1 MPVHS
6 MHIFDRKGKTLFTRR
21 FLKEAGDQT
30 DTELLEEQRKLVFG
44 MVFSLRDVVASLS
57 PITSP
62 PQPGAP
68 AYSKSNTGS
77 IASAHPDD
85 NGLHSIQT
93 GASTLYTYET
103 PSGLRL
109 ALFITPVVLSL
120 LKGYDGN
127 NNNNLKSSGVNTG
140 TSSSSS
146 SSQQQQQQQ
155 QASLLKQQQR
165 AKSIRLALKHIYHE
179 LWIQCVTRSPLYTPT
194 EPNVE
199 DTNFGQRLEAFL
211 KAQTWY

>member
-6 MHIFDRKGKTLFTRR
+6 LHIFDRKGKTLFTRR
-21 FLKEAGDQT
+21 FIKDADQT
-30 DTELLEEQRKLVFG
+30 DSEQLSEQRKLVFG
-44 MVFSLRDVVASLS
+44 MIFSLREVVASLS
-57 PITSP
+57 PVADSAGTTSNT
-62 PQPGAP
+62 
-68 AYSKSNTGS
+68 KSNTTSTGS
-77 IASAHPDD
+77 QDD
-85 NGLHSIQT
+85 GGLHSVQT
-93 GASTLYTYET
+93 GASTLYSYET

-109 ALFITPVVLSL
+109 AVFMTPQPM
-120 LKGYDGN
+120 KGLEKSGGGAGGGN
-127 NNNNLKSSGVNTG
+127 TTQQQL
-140 TSSSSS
+140 
-146 SSQQQQQQQ
+146 QQQQH
-155 QASLLKQQQR
+155 ASLLKQQQR